1 MAVRAQSNR
10 WPHMG
15 QMFVDQGRLTS
26 DELDSA
32 LAHQQETG
40 EPLGEILVARE
51 HISRVDLAAAL
62 SRQWSWQRDASADD
76 DPHQPL
82 EATAE
87 ADNDVTAAASH
98 DAAPEE
104 GGRLV
109 AELQARLREAHEQLA
124 AAEARIGALEPA
136 VDDLTKAFG
145 VLNAQL
151 HARAEELKE
160 LRAASAKREE
170 QITAA
175 ARALLG

>member
-1 MAVRAQSNR
+1 
-10 WPHMG
+10 MG

>member
-1 MAVRAQSNR
+1 
-10 WPHMG
+10 MG

-62 SRQWSWQRDASADD
+62 SRQWSWQREASADD
-76 DPHQPL
+76 EPDEPL
-82 EATAE
+82 EAIA
-87 ADNDVTAAASH
+87 ADDDVTAVAPG
-98 DAAPEE
+98 DAAPGD

-109 AELQARLREAHEQLA
+109 AELQTRLREAYEQLA

-145 VLNAQL
+145 VLNASL

-160 LRAASAKREE
+160 LRAASAKREA

-175 ARALLG
+175 ARALLD

>member
-1 MAVRAQSNR
+1 
-10 WPHMG
+10 MG

-26 DELDSA
+26 DELGSA

-62 SRQWSWQRDASADD
+62 SRQWSWQREASADD
-76 DPHQPL
+76 DPPEPL
-82 EATAE
+82 EATVA
-87 ADNDVTAAASH
+87 ADDHVAAVAPRDAASE
-98 DAAPEE
+98 D

-109 AELQARLREAHEQLA
+109 TELQTRLREAHEQLA
-124 AAEARIGALEPA
+124 AAESRIGALEPA

-160 LRAASAKREE
+160 LRAASARREE
-170 QITAA
+170 QIAAA

>member
-1 MAVRAQSNR
+1 
-10 WPHMG
+10 MG

-62 SRQWSWQRDASADD
+62 SRQWSWQREASADD
-76 DPHQPL
+76 ERPEQPDPTD
-82 EATAE
+82 A
-87 ADNDVTAAASH
+87 ADDDVTTAASR
-98 DAAPEE
+98 DAAPED

-109 AELQARLREAHEQLA
+109 AELQARLRAAYEQLA

-160 LRAASAKREE
+160 LRAASMKREE

>member
-1 MAVRAQSNR
+1 
-10 WPHMG
+10 MG

-26 DELDSA
+26 GELDSA